1 MINRDLEQLADPFK
15 GKAVRLV
22 ELIAR
27 EGIPFRVF
35 ETRRSFTRSQ
45 ELFMQGRTY
54 VQGVV
59 KVTGPI
65 VTNARPG
72 SSPHNWGLAVDCVL
86 VTDPQHAWW
95 AGEALP
101 KGPWDTGHA
110 DHIAL
115 AWQRYG
121 RCVRACDLIWGGDWN
136 GFKDYPH
143 AEVKQWD
150 TYRPDNW
157 QDVVSRELSAGR

>member
-101 KGPWDTGHA
+101 KGPWGHRTCRPHRA
-110 DHIAL
+110 RVAAL
-115 AWQRYG
+115 RTLCEGLRFNLG
-121 RCVRACDLIWGGDWN
+121 RRLERVQG
-136 GFKDYPH
+136 
-143 AEVKQWD
+143 
-150 TYRPDNW
+150 
-157 QDVVSRELSAGR
+157 LSAC